1 MQSRYK
7 DICIALINDA
17 EEDMKSAKILVDN
30 SIYSKSIYHSQQ
42 CVEKMLKS
50 ILALNAIIIT
60 DEHKVS
66 DKLAL
71 LFSKFNQI
79 KEIIQEARKLE
90 RHGSRPR
97 YPLFYDPIKPIW
109 EPSKEYKKSDAE
121 EAIFIAR
128 KVYTTILEFIKEK
141 YNINK

>member
-17 EEDMKSAKILVDN
+17 EVDMNAARILLD
-30 SIYSKSIYHSQQ
+30 SKIYSKSIYHSQQ
-42 CVEKMLKS
+42 CVEKMLKAM
-50 ILALNAIIIT
+50 LALNAIIIT
-60 DEHKVS
+60 DEHNVS
-66 DKLAL
+66 DKLTL

-79 KEIIQEARKLE
+79 KEVIQEARKLE

-109 EPSKEYKKSDAE
+109 EPSKEYKKNDAE
-121 EAIFIAR
+121 EAITIAD
-128 KVYTTILEFIKEK
+128 KVHNVIFNFIKEK
-141 YNINK
+141 YGITK